1 MIMRMNKVKYAWI
14 TAVPGILMAFITMYA
29 GYLNVVDNYLPK
41 HLYLL
46 MTMSIIIEV
55 LMVIV
60 FVGAIKKWFEL
71 LKVKTTVVD
80 AYGEKVL
87 EIVPE

>member
-1 MIMRMNKVKYAWI
+1 
-14 TAVPGILMAFITMYA
+14 
-29 GYLNVVDNYLPK
+29 
-41 HLYLL
+41 
-46 MTMSIIIEV
+46 
-55 LMVIV
+55 MVIV

-80 AYGEKVL
+80 EYGEKVL